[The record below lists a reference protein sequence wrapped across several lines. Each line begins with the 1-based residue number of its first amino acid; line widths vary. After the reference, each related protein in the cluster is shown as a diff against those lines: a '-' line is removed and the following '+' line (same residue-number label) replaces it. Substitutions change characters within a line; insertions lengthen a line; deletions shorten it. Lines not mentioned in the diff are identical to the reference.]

1 MKVVEVI
8 NLINLVGVVASLE
21 VEVNLKNL
29 VKVVEEVVVSRIYFP
44 REVVGVVVIHSTM
57 EEEVN

>member
-1 MKVVEVI
+1 MAEEVI
-8 NLINLVGVVASLE
+8 NLINLVGVVTSLE